1 MGTVAPS
8 AVRVGWIGIA
18 SLVAIAV
25 LFASNHVAAR
35 IAFDHGVSVATAVAV
50 RSTGTALAVLAL
62 LMASG
67 TPVRV
72 SGAMALKLVAVG
84 LALSAQ
90 SFCLYSAVARLPVA
104 LALLMVSGAPVRVSG
119 PMALK
124 LVAVGLALSAQ
135 SFCLYSAV
143 ARLPVALALLTFNT
157 FPLVA
162 AALSWLTGGEQ
173 PDRRTLVA
181 MPVILGGLV
190 LALDAFGL
198 VAPMAVDPVD
208 DAGRFVAGIAYG
220 LGASLSFGVALVL
233 ISRWLGPVDGRVRTV
248 WTMATVAVVVTV
260 AGAAADG
267 FALPAD
273 AVGWLALAALTVLY
287 GAAITSLFVVLP
299 RLGAVNSSPVL
310 NAEPIAAMA
319 LAWAILDQR
328 FAPLQVAGALVVV
341 GAIVWLSR
349 LRR

>member
-1 MGTVAPS
+1 LGAFASTSTGRA
-8 AVRVGWIGIA
+8 GWVGIA

-35 IAFDHGVSVATAVAV
+35 LAFDHGTSVATAVAV

-62 LMASG
+62 LVLSG

-72 SGAMALKLVAVG
+72 PGPMALKLIAVG

-90 SFCLYSAVARLPVA
+90 SY
-104 LALLMVSGAPVRVSG
+104 
-119 PMALK
+119 
-124 LVAVGLALSAQ
+124 
-135 SFCLYSAV
+135 CLYSAV

-162 AALSWLTGGEQ
+162 AALSWLTGGER
-173 PDRRTLVA
+173 PDRATLVA

-198 VAPMAVDPVD
+198 VSPPAVAQATAAGAAAGA
-208 DAGRFVAGIAYG
+208 DAGRFLAGIAYG

-248 WTMATVAVVVTV
+248 WTMATVALVVTV
-260 AGAAADG
+260 AGAASDG

-273 AVGWLALAALTVLY
+273 ATGWVGLAALTVLY

-299 RLGAVNSSPVL
+299 RLGAVNNSPVL

-328 FAPLQVAGALVVV
+328 FAPLQVAGAVVVV
-341 GAIVWLSR
+341 GAIVWLSSV
-349 LRR
+349 RR